1 MRLYKL
7 NLNFLLVSNC
17 LDILDK
23 PKPYG
28 KFHMDNNMHNV
39 FIYIIYFTCFETFPS
54 LFLSILLNNFS
65 SFDSS
70 PRNSSN
76 DKNPSKSLS
85 LLRKKSSTSSLKIRN
100 HRNQIILFLI
110 LILKV
115 SLWLPTYFEV
125 GTPEAFRILCH
136 SSWLSFPS
144 LFLSARSKY
153 LRI

>member
-1 MRLYKL
+1 
-7 NLNFLLVSNC
+7 
-17 LDILDK
+17 
-23 PKPYG
+23 
-28 KFHMDNNMHNV
+28 MHNV

-153 LRI
+153 LRIWRQAGLSGFNVTLMVCNIIH